1 MKGNNFVIKILP
13 GTACIILERTKISK
27 NQFETQQS
35 DFKLERR
42 RDGASELSPR
52 GGSER
57 YEVRADE
64 VKLKRAQGECLG
76 IRSRRRT

>member
-1 MKGNNFVIKILP
+1 MKGSNFVIKILP
-13 GTACIILERTKISK
+13 KIACIILENQRTHPSGAQRRGSARK
-27 NQFETQQS
+27 
-35 DFKLERR
+35 RR
-42 RDGASELSPR
+42 RDGVRELSPE
-52 GGSER
+52 GGSEG